1 MPLTGFV
8 PRIKSLAYIPD
19 KSETQTKVQ
28 IQMPL
33 TGFEPA
39 TPRLEV
45 SCSIQAELQGL
56 NFP

>member
-8 PRIKSLAYIPD
+8 PRIKSLACIPD

-28 IQMPL
+28 IKMPL

-45 SCSIQAELQGL
+45 SCSIQTELQGHV
-56 NFP
+56 